1 MNKDESAIVIN
12 KAGLNGKPNP
22 TEERLAGF
30 DIGFGMKAS
39 PATGE
44 KPPRRGKRD

>member
-1 MNKDESAIVIN
+1 MKKDESAIVIN
-12 KAGLNGKPNP
+12 KDGLNGKPNP

-39 PATGE
+39 PASGE
-44 KPPRRGKRD
+44 KPQRPGKRD